1 MSLNQRVLLVE
12 FYDYIF
18 KTSTDEVNNVP
29 VPMISIKD
37 KCDTYYD

>member
-29 VPMISIKD
+29 MISIKD
-37 KCDTYYD
+37 KCDMYYD